1 MPIMGLEA
9 VVYGVDDVE
18 TCARFYSDFGL
29 EPKEVSDAGATL
41 AVAGEGTR
49 IQLRKMT
56 DSVLPAAV
64 ESGPT
69 MREIVWAVS
78 DKAALQ
84 QIGAELGKDRKVTED
99 SDGVLHSVMPGGFG
113 IAFEVTKAKR
123 ETAPPPRASHDANT
137 RLRGYPRAVPD
148 HLGHMGVYTPNIEET
163 AEFYKRLGFTVSDV
177 IKSAGIFVRAP
188 GSINH
193 HNLLIAR
200 RPQPGMQHLSLRVA
214 DIDELGVGMTQL
226 VMKGWKRLW
235 GPGRHGPGS
244 DTFVF
249 FANPSGSAI
258 EYHCDEDFIVDVAK
272 WQPREWDPRSMS
284 HWGGPPPPEM
294 VGGSP
299 FEAMGG
305 APGAGG
311 PPGAGAT
318 SQRPL

>member
-29 EPKEVSDAGATL
+29 EMREASAAGATM

-49 IQLRKMT
+49 IHLRKMG
-56 DSVLPAAV
+56 DSALPAAA
-64 ESGPT
+64 EAGPT

-84 QIGAELGKDRKVTED
+84 QVAAELSKDRKVAED
-99 SDGVLHSVMPGGFG
+99 KDGVLHTMGPGGFG
-113 IAFEVTKAKR
+113 IAFEITKAKR
-123 ETAPPPRASHDANT
+123 ETAPPRPPAHAAND
-137 RLRGYPRAVPD
+137 RLKGYPRAVPD
-148 HLGHMGVYTPNIEET
+148 HLGHMGVYTPNIEEM

-177 IKSAGIFVRAP
+177 IKGAGIFVRAP

-244 DTFVF
+244 DMFVF

-258 EYHCDEDFIVDVAK
+258 EYHCDEDFIVDVSK

-299 FEAMGG
+299 FAAMGG
-305 APGAGG
+305 QPGG
-311 PPGAGAT
+311 PPGAP
-318 SQRPL
+318 QRPI